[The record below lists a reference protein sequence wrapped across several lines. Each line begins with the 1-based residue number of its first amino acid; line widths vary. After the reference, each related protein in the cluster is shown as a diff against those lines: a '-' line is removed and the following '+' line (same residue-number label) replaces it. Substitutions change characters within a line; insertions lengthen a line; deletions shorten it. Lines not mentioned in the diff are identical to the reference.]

1 MGVAGGSCR
10 VIVLA
15 SWDCDESFDKILR
28 VYTSAR
34 IEMNVAVFLIFTSQV
49 LRSIGSQRR
58 YQVASKEFKKW
69 KIIYIVKSYSDI
81 DRLLKKYN
89 F

>member
-15 SWDCDESFDKILR
+15 SRDCDESFDKILR

-49 LRSIGSQRR
+49 LRSIESH
-58 YQVASKEFKKW
+58 QVASKEFKKW
-69 KIIYIVKSYSDI
+69 KMIYTVKSYYLDI
-81 DRLLKKYN
+81 GRLFKKA
-89 F
+89 